1 LVPHIDEL
9 FILQINL
16 PYLQRR
22 VDLPVIAISAKM
34 GTNLEELL
42 RVIKEIY
49 DRNVTE

>member
-1 LVPHIDEL
+1 MVSQIDKF
-9 FILQINL
+9 FILQVNL

-49 DRNVTE
+49 DKNVTE